1 MATQTVTV
9 LFTDLVGS
17 TELSSRLGPRAP
29 RTCAR
34 PTSASCAAQ
43 VACTQ
48 LDLTELCLERQGPGD
63 QGRAQEL
70 LDAVRQAIDKFGY
83 HGLDARLD
91 RLSSS
96 VRG

>member
-34 PTSASCAAQ
+34 PTSASCAAR
-43 VACTQ
+43 VARTQ

-63 QGRAQEL
+63 QGR
-70 LDAVRQAIDKFGY
+70 
-83 HGLDARLD
+83 LD

-96 VRG
+96 VGG